1 MAQCSLLRTRGRM
14 EMPAAHAVADEPSG
28 SDPELPGPGA
38 SRQKGPT
45 SWVDVSESCCAR
57 FEPVT
62 DAPADSAGLWQRVG
76 REHCRGCRRHH
87 RCRHLGVDRAMPT
100 AARRGPRTPAIT
112 SITAGATTGSTTRSR
127 TAGPRL
133 RHRERLLW
141 PCDVSLL
148 DAGIVGRSRLHGP
161 RQVTDA
167 HLLALAAG
175 PCAPGARRC
184 SPRASRSTV
193 GPRSPVRPARPFSRR
208 QSANCRQ
215 QHRGS
220 VQVWN
225 ALVTSSGSHGV
236 SVGTR
241 SPVQSSS
248 VTSRL
253 VSC

>member
-1 MAQCSLLRTRGRM
+1 VQPVEDAWQDGDACGPRCRRRAERIRPG
-14 EMPAAHAVADEPSG
+14 AAWSG
-28 SDPELPGPGA
+28 SLTTEGPYVLGRCVRELLCPVRTGHRRPRRFSWTLA
-38 SRQKGPT
+38 T
-45 SWVDVSESCCAR
+45 SWARALSWMSTAPPLSTSRGGSCDADRRSAWTENTSDHVDHS
-57 FEPVT
+57 
-62 DAPADSAGLWQRVG
+62 
-76 REHCRGCRRHH
+76 RGH
-87 RCRHLGVDRAMPT
+87 DWM
-100 AARRGPRTPAIT
+100 
-112 SITAGATTGSTTRSR
+112 TTRSR

-133 RHRERLLW
+133 HHRERLLW